1 MMRHS
6 ILKSIIVAV
15 LLSVAQMTV
24 AAEDIYIEETS
35 NGQISYAVNGSTV
48 TLAVTPSADYYITV
62 DDIVVQKTI
71 DGGSVASQRASG
83 PKVASSLPLTPVDV
97 DDTGKGTYTFTLVE
111 GYGAYVTA
119 TFTEC
124 LSVSPSVEISNW
136 IYGETPVA
144 PVIQGNTSSGDVT
157 CYYKDVRE
165 EDYSPSVPVNA
176 GEYRLYAVI
185 AAKGHYKSGKTP
197 EIPFSI
203 DKAPLTI
210 TAKDYTI
217 KQGEEL
223 PTFEIT
229 YDGFKNGETSEVLTQ
244 QPTVSTNATSSSTPG
259 EYEITVSGADAQN
272 YEITYV
278 AGKLTIVD
286 ADALIIKA
294 NSYMIGYGDDLPTFE
309 FTSEGAVLEGTPT
322 ITCEATKTSP
332 IGTYP
337 IVIAKGSVT
346 NYNATYV
353 NGTLTI
359 TKAPLTITAKDY
371 TIKQGEELP
380 TFEVEYEGFKNGET
394 SEVLPKQ
401 PTVSTNATSSS
412 VPGEYEI
419 TVSGADAQN
428 YEITYVAG
436 KLTIEEKV
444 EIMPITETEETSFK
458 EIIAGEMNLENT
470 VIDNTYYN
478 MDATNGDGYDTTEEA
493 LVLNSTTTDEQM
505 NAIQDAEVGDAVVH
519 ENYTGII
526 FEIPESKGSVT
537 VDVQTIGTHVLMVQ
551 IGNSVPTKITKMER
565 GTVDV
570 PFDVKEPSYVY
581 LYASTE
587 NGSAARLDRAPVV
600 GENSVLL
607 YGYKVTFGASYI
619 PGDANGDGKVNVT
632 DIVEIVSYIMGK
644 PSNRFV
650 FTAADVT
657 GDGDVNVTDIVSVVN
672 IILSNPSREIDE
684 ISL

>member
-6 ILKSIIVAV
+6 ILKSIIVAA

-24 AAEDIYIEETS
+24 AVEDIYIEETV
-35 NGQISYAVNGSTV
+35 NGQISYAVSGSVVTLTV
-48 TLAVTPSADYYITV
+48 TPATDYYITA

-71 DGGSVASQRASG
+71 DGGAVSSQRVAG
-83 PKVASSLPLTPVDV
+83 PKVADKLPLTPVDV
-97 DDTGKGTYTFTLVE
+97 DDTGKGTYSFNLVE

-124 LSVSPSVEISNW
+124 LSISPSVEISDW
-136 IYGETPVA
+136 IYGDTPSA
-144 PVIQGNTSSGDVT
+144 PTVLGNTGNGDVAY
-157 CYYKDVRE
+157 YYKNVQTE
-165 EDYSPSVPVNA
+165 GYSPEVPVNA
-176 GEYRLYAVI
+176 GEYLIFAAI
-185 AAKGHYKSGKTP
+185 AAKGHYKSAETT
-197 EIPFSI
+197 EVSFSI
-203 DKAPLTI
+203 KKAPLKI

-217 KQGEEL
+217 KQGEAL
-223 PTFEIT
+223 PTFEAT
-229 YDGFKNGETSEVLTQ
+229 YEGFKNDETETVLTTK
-244 QPTVSTNATSSSTPG
+244 PTYTTTATSTGEPG
-259 EYEITVSGADAQN
+259 DYDIIVSGAEAQN
-272 YEITYV
+272 YDITYV
-278 AGKLTIVD
+278 AGKLTIV
-286 ADALIIKA
+286 
-294 NSYMIGYGDDLPTFE
+294 
-309 FTSEGAVLEGTPT
+309 
-322 ITCEATKTSP
+322 
-332 IGTYP
+332 
-337 IVIAKGSVT
+337 
-346 NYNATYV
+346 
-353 NGTLTI
+353 
-359 TKAPLTITAKDY
+359 
-371 TIKQGEELP
+371 
-380 TFEVEYEGFKNGET
+380 
-394 SEVLPKQ
+394 
-401 PTVSTNATSSS
+401 
-412 VPGEYEI
+412 
-419 TVSGADAQN
+419 
-428 YEITYVAG
+428 
-436 KLTIEEKV
+436 EKV
-444 EIMPITETEETSFK
+444 EIMPITETEEISFK
-458 EIIAGEMNLENT
+458 EIIAGETNLENT

-478 MDATNGDGYDTTEEA
+478 VDATNGDGYDTTEQA

-505 NAIQDAEVGDAVVH
+505 NTIQDAEVGDAVVH

-619 PGDANGDGKVNVT
+619 PGDANGDGNVNVT

-672 IILSNPSREIDE
+672 IIMSNPSREIDE

>member
-1 MMRHS
+1 MRHS
-6 ILKSIIVAV
+6 ILKSIIVAA
-15 LLSVAQMTV
+15 LLSVVNLTV
-24 AAEDIYIEETS
+24 AADDIYIEETV
-35 NGQISYAVNGSTV
+35 NGQISYAVSGSVV
-48 TLAVTPSADYYITV
+48 TLTVTPSTDYYITT
-62 DDIVVQKTI
+62 DDIVVQKTV
-71 DGGSVASQRASG
+71 DGGAVATRRATG
-83 PKVASSLPLTPVDV
+83 PKMADKLPLTAVDV

-223 PTFEIT
+223 PTFEVT

-278 AGKLTIVD
+278 AGKLTID
-286 ADALIIKA
+286 
-294 NSYMIGYGDDLPTFE
+294 
-309 FTSEGAVLEGTPT
+309 
-322 ITCEATKTSP
+322 
-332 IGTYP
+332 
-337 IVIAKGSVT
+337 
-346 NYNATYV
+346 
-353 NGTLTI
+353 
-359 TKAPLTITAKDY
+359 
-371 TIKQGEELP
+371 
-380 TFEVEYEGFKNGET
+380 
-394 SEVLPKQ
+394 
-401 PTVSTNATSSS
+401 
-412 VPGEYEI
+412 
-419 TVSGADAQN
+419 
-428 YEITYVAG
+428 
-436 KLTIEEKV
+436 EKV

-619 PGDANGDGKVNVT
+619 PGDANGDGNVNVTDIVGIVNDILGHPSDKFDPIAADVNGDGKVNVT
-632 DIVEIVSYIMGK
+632 DIVM
-644 PSNRFV
+644 
-650 FTAADVT
+650 
-657 GDGDVNVTDIVSVVN
+657 VVN
-672 IILSNPSREIDE
+672 IILSGS
-684 ISL
+684 SGK